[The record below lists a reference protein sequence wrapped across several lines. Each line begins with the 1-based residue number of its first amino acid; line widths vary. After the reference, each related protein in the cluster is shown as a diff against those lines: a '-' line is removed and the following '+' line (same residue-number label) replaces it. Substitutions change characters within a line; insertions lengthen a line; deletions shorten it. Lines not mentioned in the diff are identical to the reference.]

1 MRRMSTPHDPGW
13 RNPSA
18 NPHEV
23 RAPLTYEQLSQ
34 RLHEM
39 EALCR
44 DIYVVAAELGLPQP
58 LLTRLWVLAGH
69 GTPPQAFA
77 MDAQAATAQALHT
90 PTPVAAEPART
101 PLAPLKRRRTVLV
114 VDDDAI
120 MLQVIERILR
130 KENYDLLQASSGA
143 AALDLLARGQAIDLL
158 ITDVSMP
165 EMSGRQLAERVR
177 ELFPGLPVLFQT
189 GFSDLLFD
197 DRPDLGDHAAF
208 LEKPFTA
215 RGLMEAARL
224 VQFGTLT
231 PRE

>member
-1 MRRMSTPHDPGW
+1 MSNTYDSGW
-13 RNPSA
+13 HNPSA

-23 RAPLTYEQLSQ
+23 RGPLTYEQMSQ

-58 LLTRLWVLAGH
+58 LLTRLWVVAGH

-77 MDAQAATAQALHT
+77 MDEQAATVQALHA
-90 PTPVAAEPART
+90 PTPVSPEPARP
-101 PLAPLKRRRTVLV
+101 PLPPLKRRRTVLV

-130 KENYDLLQASSGA
+130 KENYELLQASSGA
-143 AALDLLARGQAIDLL
+143 AALDLLNGGLSIDLL
-158 ITDVSMP
+158 ITDVAMP
-165 EMSGRQLAERVR
+165 EMNGPQLAERVR
-177 ELFPGLPVLFQT
+177 ELLPGLPVLFQT
-189 GFSDLLFD
+189 GFSDMLFD

-224 VQFGTLT
+224 VQFDTLT